1 MNPQPSQSQDSLSD
15 QSQFPQCNL
24 IVFSSTCVTTHLSR
38 INKYIWRQHKNTN
51 RTEDSGAPGESG
63 TVILP
68 TSVASSDDE
77 IIPILMASSTS

>member
-1 MNPQPSQSQDSLSD
+1 MQFDSVQLYVCD
-15 QSQFPQCNL
+15 YTFITNKQ
-24 IVFSSTCVTTHLSR
+24 VHLE
-38 INKYIWRQHKNTN
+38 KYKNTN